1 MKNKDYLFILLDII
15 SAWAPHDERGRDP
28 GFRHHRQRRSGV
40 SDFVR

>member
-15 SAWAPHDERGRDP
+15 SAWAPHDEHGTDS
-28 GFRHHRQRRSGV
+28 GSRHHRHRRQGV